1 MPMQP
6 ANKATGSPQPILVEC
21 PTCHQPGFVDSWPR
35 FTSNDAEP
43 MDRLLQGDLFKY
55 RCPVCGASAAMAYDC
70 LFYDTAHQMVIMYSG
85 NGDAQDAC
93 KQMLDEIVGQIRET
107 TPDHLRYQCRLVP
120 TTFEFCEKARILAD
134 GYDDRI
140 IELMKVAI
148 KRGMLEEGIIG
159 KRDLL
164 IYERTLDNGGVS
176 FITMGEV
183 PGDTVGVPQGYA
195 YLKDRWL
202 DEVDAI
208 AGEYHFGPAWANAFL
223 P

>member
-1 MPMQP
+1 MQ
-6 ANKATGSPQPILVEC
+6 L
-21 PTCHQPGFVDSWPR
+21 
-35 FTSNDAEP
+35 
-43 MDRLLQGDLFKY
+43 LLQGDLFKY
-55 RCPVCGASAAMAYDC
+55 RCPVCGQGTAMAYDC
-70 LFYDTAHQMVIMYSG
+70 LFRDIGHRMLLLYAT
-85 NGDAQDAC
+85 DANARQQCQQA
-93 KQMLDEIVGQIRET
+93 LDELVARIHEAQ
-107 TPDHLRYQCRLVP
+107 PDQPRYQRSLVS

-159 KRDLL
+159 KRDILV
-164 IYERTLDNGGVS
+164 YERTLDNGGVS

-183 PGDTVGVPQGYA
+183 PGDTVGVPQGYT

-202 DEVDAI
+202 DVVEGIED
-208 AGEYHFGPAWANAFL
+208 EYNFGPAWANAFL